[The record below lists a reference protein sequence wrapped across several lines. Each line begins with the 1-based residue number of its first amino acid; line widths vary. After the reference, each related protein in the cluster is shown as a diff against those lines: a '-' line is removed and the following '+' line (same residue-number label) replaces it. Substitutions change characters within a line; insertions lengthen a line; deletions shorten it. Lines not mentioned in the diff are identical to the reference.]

1 MQETNSTVQVLT
13 AGGAGVSRSGG
24 TSGGGSKN
32 TKRRNHG
39 RRRPHGGNKG
49 KANKGGSGDD
59 DHDHSEDEINIPPTG
74 AKEEDQNNPSPAPER
89 DGGGSATGTVG
100 HHLEIEGTDSGDE
113 DGVVDVAL
121 KDPEDKNSVNKVER
135 MVGHTPYSD
144 TPKNGVS
151 KPGIL
156 LPPHPKQESAQQ
168 HQVFW
173 LVVCFLGIMAS
184 FVCYGLLLEYTTSG
198 GRKLHELSFLF
209 VTSGLYTLTAAA
221 GRYVR
226 DETPTTI
233 PPARFAVLGL
243 TSMGSTFCS
252 VRSLRCVTIM
262 CSRSNLTASQYHI
275 YLLIPQLSLFP
286 CCRYVIFP
294 IQVLAKSCKP
304 VPVMLMGALMGKVC
318 PNLVF
323 FAGLIPLDFD
333 SLFRALPSHVSKSEC
348 NVCCSDTLCASI
360 LTWS

>member
-1 MQETNSTVQVLT
+1 MQETKANTVQVLT
-13 AGGAGVSRSGG
+13 AGGAGVPKSGG
-24 TSGGGSKN
+24 TSGGG
-32 TKRRNHG
+32 TKSRRRNRG
-39 RRRPHGGNKG
+39 RRQHGGKG
-49 KANKGGSGDD
+49 KANSAAGHDEQ
-59 DHDHSEDEINIPPTG
+59 DHSEDEMNIPASG

-89 DGGGSATGTVG
+89 DGGRPASGTEG

-121 KDPEDKNSVNKVER
+121 KDPEDKNGFNNDNR
-135 MVGHTPYSD
+135 MSSHTPYSD
-144 TPKNGVS
+144 SPKKGVS
-151 KPGIL
+151 KPGMR
-156 LPPHPKQESAQQ
+156 LPPLPKQESAQQ

-173 LVVCFLGIMAS
+173 LIICFLGIMAS

-252 VRSLRCVTIM
+252 VRSLRCVTM
-262 CSRSNLTASQYHI
+262 CNHK
-275 YLLIPQLSLFP
+275 YLQE
-286 CCRYVIFP
+286 
-294 IQVLAKSCKP
+294 
-304 VPVMLMGALMGKVC
+304 VC
-318 PNLVF
+318 VVF
-323 FAGLIPLDFD
+323 SAESSFFH
-333 SLFRALPSHVSKSEC
+333 SFF
-348 NVCCSDTLCASI
+348 
-360 LTWS
+360 